1 MKSFLKQPLV
11 HFLLIGLG
19 FFLLFRVFGDDNEI
33 DSKTVVVDKEALM
46 TYLQYRSKAFNAE
59 VFEEKLASLPQEE
72 LDRMIED
79 YVREEVLYREAM
91 AMGLDREDYIIKNR
105 MIQKVEFLSEGIG
118 ELAVNITDEDLE
130 NFYEENKDK
139 YYEPARVTFTH
150 VFFKTDNRGFLEAS
164 QLAESTLKE
173 LNLKKVPFEKAPA
186 YGERFY
192 YNTNYV
198 QKGRDYVVSHFG
210 EEMANT
216 ILEAD
221 PNTSQWIGPLRS
233 EYGYHLVL
241 IAGKQE
247 GLYPALEEIK
257 ERVLQ
262 DARYERKEEIKQQSI
277 QAVIDGYTVEVT
289 YKRPEIN

>member
-1 MKSFLKQPLV
+1 MKSFLRQPLV

-19 FFLLFRVFGDDNEI
+19 FFLLFRVFGEENEI
-33 DSKTVVVDKEALM
+33 GSKTVIVNKEALM

-72 LDRMIED
+72 LDKMIQD

-91 AMGLDREDYIIKNR
+91 AMGLDKEDYVIKNR
-105 MIQKVEFLSEGIG
+105 MIQKVEFLNEGISD
-118 ELAVNITDEDLE
+118 LAVNITDEELKI
-130 NFYEENKDK
+130 FYEENKDK
-139 YYEPARVTFTH
+139 YYEPALVTFTH
-150 VFFKTDNRGFLEAS
+150 VFFKTDNRGDLEAS
-164 QLAESTLKE
+164 QIAENTLNE
-173 LNLKKVPFEKAPA
+173 LNIKKVPFEKAPA
-186 YGERFY
+186 HGERFY

-198 QKGRDYVVSHFG
+198 QKGRDYVASHFG
-210 EEMANT
+210 EEMADA

-221 PNTSQWIGPLRS
+221 PDPSLWIGPLRS

-241 IAGKQE
+241 IVGKQE
-247 GLYPALEEIK
+247 GLYPELEEIK

-277 QAVIDGYTVEVT
+277 QAVIDNYTIEVT

>member
-1 MKSFLKQPLV
+1 MKNILKQPLF

-19 FFLLFRVFGDDNEI
+19 FFLLFRIFGDENKI
-33 DSKTVVVDKEALM
+33 DSKTVIVDKEALM
-46 TYLQYRSKAFNAE
+46 TYFQYRSRAFNDE

-72 LDRMIED
+72 LDRMIQD

-118 ELAVNITDEDLE
+118 ELASNITDEDLK
-130 NFYEENKDK
+130 NFYEENKNK
-139 YYEPARVTFTH
+139 YYEPTLVTFTH
-150 VFFKTDNRGFLEAS
+150 VFFKTDNRSDLEAS
-164 QLAESTLKE
+164 QLAETTLKE
-173 LNLKKVPFEKAPA
+173 LNLKKVPFEKALA

-198 QKGRDYVVSHFG
+198 ERGGDYVASHFG
-210 EEMANT
+210 EEMADA

-221 PNTSQWIGPLRS
+221 PDPSLWIGPLRS

-241 IAGKQE
+241 LVGEQE
-247 GLYPALEEIK
+247 GFYPELEEIK
-257 ERVLQ
+257 ARVLQ
-262 DARYERKEEIKQQSI
+262 DAKYERKQEIKKQSI
-277 QAVIDGYTVEVT
+277 QAVIDSYNIEVT
-289 YKRPEIN
+289 YKRPETK